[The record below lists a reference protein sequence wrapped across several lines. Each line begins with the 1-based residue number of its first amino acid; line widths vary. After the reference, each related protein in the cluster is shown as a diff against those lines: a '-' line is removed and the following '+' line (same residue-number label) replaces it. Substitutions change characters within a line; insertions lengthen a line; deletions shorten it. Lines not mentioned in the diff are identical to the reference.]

1 MKIWHLNLT
10 RARLRVDG
18 IGAAVRRLAQ
28 AQEDTGAEVSVYGG
42 GPATLEVLRG
52 RLASPADRPDVVH
65 FHSVFRPLHAL
76 AAGRLRRIGVPYVVS
91 PHSGYARESL
101 ARRRLLKSA
110 YAIALERAF
119 VERATGASCLTGVER
134 ADLRAFAP
142 RFHGAAAVVPNP
154 VRVPAVPRDTTGSG
168 RDRALVVTLCRYDV
182 RQKGLD
188 RLADIARHCP
198 DADFVVHG
206 EQDKNGR
213 SLTERLRRASPPNF
227 WLCPPVFGVAKAR
240 VLGSADLFA
249 LTSRWEGLSMSLAEA
264 MSAAVPCAVSTSVGF
279 ALPFAADGLGLV
291 LDDDP
296 ARAARQVEEA
306 LADPGRLGAWGRAGS
321 AYAARTFDPEVVGA
335 RSLELYRSVLAPVG
349 TRAGRP

>member
-28 AQEDTGAEVSVYGG
+28 AQEDTGADVSVYGG

-52 RLASPADRPDVVH
+52 RLASPAGRPDVVH

-76 AAGRLRRIGVPYVVS
+76 AAGRLRRMGVPYVVS

-101 ARRRLLKSA
+101 DRRRVLKSA
-110 YAIALERAF
+110 YAIAVERAF
-119 VERATGASCLTGVER
+119 LQRAAGASCLTELER
-134 ADLRAFAP
+134 ADLAAFAP
-142 RFHGAAAVVPNP
+142 RLAGLAAVIPNP
-154 VRVPAVPRDTTGSG
+154 VGPLAVPRDAAGPG

-188 RLADIARHCP
+188 RLAGIARHCP
-198 DADFVVHG
+198 DADFAVYG

-213 SLTERLRRASPPNF
+213 ALTDRLRRTSPPNF
-227 WLCPPVFGVAKAR
+227 SLCPPVFGLAKAR

-264 MSAAVPCAVSTSVGF
+264 MSAAVPCAVSTSVGC
-279 ALPFAADGLGLV
+279 ALPFAAGGLGLV

-306 LADPGRLGAWGRAGS
+306 LADPGRLEAWGRAG
-321 AYAARTFDPEVVGA
+321 AGYAARTFDPQVVGA

-349 TRAGRP
+349 MGAGRR